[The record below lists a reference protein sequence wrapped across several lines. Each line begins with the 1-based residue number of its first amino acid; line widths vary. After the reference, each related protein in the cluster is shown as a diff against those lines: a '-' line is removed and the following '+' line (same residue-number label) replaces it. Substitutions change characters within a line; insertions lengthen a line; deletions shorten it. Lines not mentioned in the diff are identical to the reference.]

1 MQKRLLLLGAAC
13 VVSTGATAADLTVI
27 EPAPIYSTPL
37 YDWNGFYA
45 GINGGYGGGV
55 FEHPFQLNGPEPDDE
70 VIAEL
75 VPPGPGQ
82 IVLATGSAD
91 VTAGGFVGG
100 VQAGYNWQFDDNFLI
115 GLEADIQASTIDG
128 RVSLTITDE
137 SGELGGATLDAD
149 LGTKLDWF
157 ATIRPRIGW
166 VNDRFVVYATGGL
179 AWGQTTS
186 SITADI
192 SSMMGSEALLDESV
206 TNDRFGWTVGAGIE
220 YALTDNV
227 TFKTEYLY
235 TDLGSEQILDV
246 DFGEGEVPY
255 TLSADSTVAFHT
267 VRAGL
272 NFQF

>member
-13 VVSTGATAADLTVI
+13 LVSTGATAADLTII
-27 EPAPIYSTPL
+27 EPAPIYVAPV

-55 FEHPFQLNGPEPDDE
+55 FEHPFQLNGPELDIEP
-70 VIAEL
+70 AL
-75 VPPGPGQ
+75 VEPGPGQ

-100 VQAGYNWQFDDNFLI
+100 IQAGYNWQFDENFLI
-115 GLEADIQASTIDG
+115 GLEADIQGSSIDG
-128 RVSLTITDE
+128 RVSVEITDE
-137 SGELGGATLDAD
+137 SGDLGGATIAAD
-149 LGTKLDWF
+149 LGTSLDWF
-157 ATIRPRIGW
+157 ATVRPRIGW

-186 SITADI
+186 SISADL
-192 SSMMGSEALLDESV
+192 SGVMEEGDLLDESI

-220 YALTDNV
+220 YALTDNI

-246 DFGEGEVPY
+246 DFGGEVPY
-255 TLSADSTVAFHT
+255 TFSADSTVAFHT